1 MVHIAHMS
9 RSLFPRQI
17 LIMTLTWP
25 AGGGGGG
32 GHAPNCTV
40 NLSKNAQCILNCG
53 SILDD

>member
-32 GHAPNCTV
+32 HAPNCTV

>member
-32 GHAPNCTV
+32 VMLRTV
-40 NLSKNAQCILNCG
+40 PLTYQRMHSVSLIVVQ
-53 SILDD
+53 S